1 MIEKSLGSFAFK
13 GLIFYEFD
21 SNRLLIELINAEINV
36 TEAAFTDPIG
46 PVEEVMLNFFD
57 SVLSRVIFR
66 YHWGVVLF
74 HLWIKRRKAKV

>member
-36 TEAAFTDPIG
+36 AEAAFTDPIG
-46 PVEEVMLNFFD
+46 PVEKVMLNFFD

-66 YHWGVVLF
+66 YYWGVVLF
-74 HLWIKRRKAKV
+74 HL